1 MVIIIKSTVL
11 AVVWTV
17 LFLIFGFYISNSVN
31 DVTDKYQDELTQ
43 IEHFID
49 EDKWD
54 KAKENTDKVA
64 ENWKKEKSNWYKTLD
79 HASFNMI
86 DTYLNILNKAII
98 EKDKV
103 NSYEQIENVKSHIS
117 NIKGNVNYGPDYIF

>member
-1 MVIIIKSTVL
+1 MIIIKSTVL

-54 KAKENTDKVA
+54 KAKENTDKIA

>member
-1 MVIIIKSTVL
+1 VIIIKSTVL

-31 DVTDKYQDELTQ
+31 DVTDKYQDELTK
-43 IEHFID
+43 IEHYID

-54 KAKENTDKVA
+54 NAKENTDKIA

>member
-1 MVIIIKSTVL
+1 MIIIKSTVL

-17 LFLIFGFYISNSVN
+17 FFLIFGFYISNSVN

-54 KAKENTDKVA
+54 KAKENTDKIA

-103 NSYEQIENVKSHIS
+103 NSYEQIENVKSHMS

>member
-1 MVIIIKSTVL
+1 MF
-11 AVVWTV
+11 
-17 LFLIFGFYISNSVN
+17 FLIFGFYISNSVN

-54 KAKENTDKVA
+54 KAKENTDKIA

-103 NSYEQIENVKSHIS
+103 NSYEQIENVKSHMS

>member
-1 MVIIIKSTVL
+1 MIIIKSTVL

-17 LFLIFGFYISNSVN
+17 LFLIFGVYISNSVN
-31 DVTDKYQDELTQ
+31 DVTDKYQDELTK
-43 IEHFID
+43 IEHYID

-54 KAKENTDKVA
+54 NAKENTDKVA

-86 DTYLNILNKAII
+86 DTYLNILNKSII

-117 NIKGNVNYGPDYIF
+117 NIKGNVSYGPDYIF

>member
-1 MVIIIKSTVL
+1 MVIIIKSTVF

-17 LFLIFGFYISNSVN
+17 LFLIFGVYISNSVI
-31 DVTDKYQDELTQ
+31 DVTDKYQDELTK
-43 IEHFID
+43 IEHYID

-54 KAKENTDKVA
+54 NAKENTDKVA
-64 ENWKKEKSNWYKTLD
+64 ENWKKEKSNWYKILD

>member
-1 MVIIIKSTVL
+1 VIIIKSTVL

-31 DVTDKYQDELTQ
+31 DVTDKYQDELTK
-43 IEHFID
+43 IEHYID

-54 KAKENTDKVA
+54 NAKENTDKIS
-64 ENWKKEKSNWYKTLD
+64 ENLKKEKINWYKTLD

>member
-1 MVIIIKSTVL
+1 VVIIIKSTVL

-17 LFLIFGFYISNSVN
+17 LFLIFGVYISNSVN
-31 DVTDKYQDELTQ
+31 DVTDKYQDELTK
-43 IEHFID
+43 IEHYID

-54 KAKENTDKVA
+54 NAKENTDRVA

-86 DTYLNILNKAII
+86 DTYFNILNKAII
-98 EKDKV
+98 QKDKV
-103 NSYEQIENVKSHIS
+103 SSYEQIENVKSHIS

>member
-1 MVIIIKSTVL
+1 MIIIKSTVL

>member
-1 MVIIIKSTVL
+1 MIIIKSTVF

-17 LFLIFGFYISNSVN
+17 LFLIFGVYISNSVI
-31 DVTDKYQDELTQ
+31 DVTDKYQDELTK
-43 IEHFID
+43 IEHYID

-54 KAKENTDKVA
+54 NAKENTDKVA
-64 ENWKKEKSNWYKTLD
+64 ENWKKEKSNWYKILD

>member
-17 LFLIFGFYISNSVN
+17 LFLIFGVYISNSVN
-31 DVTDKYQDELTQ
+31 DVTDKYQDELTK
-43 IEHFID
+43 IEHYID

-54 KAKENTDKVA
+54 NAKENTDRVA

-86 DTYLNILNKAII
+86 DTYFNILNKAII

>member
-1 MVIIIKSTVL
+1 MIIIKSTVL

-17 LFLIFGFYISNSVN
+17 LFLIFGVYISNSVN
-31 DVTDKYQDELTQ
+31 DVTDKYQDELTK
-43 IEHFID
+43 IEHYID

-54 KAKENTDKVA
+54 NAKENTDKVA

-86 DTYLNILNKAII
+86 DTYFNILNKAII
-98 EKDKV
+98 QKDKV
-103 NSYEQIENVKSHIS
+103 SSYEQIENVKSYIS